1 MVAKFRNNKDSINLN
16 VRDDLIAELDNNI
29 GGFRDIAW
37 RSKSKRFKDKD
48 AKTVKYELAILITDC
63 YWGHEL
69 KHKTDDK
76 YYSLYYQKLKDRLGK
91 DYRKHIDTVFDI
103 KSGVAISSFRKRDG
117 LTQKYKLK
125 KEVVSICD
133 KIYRKDVRKHSIVDR
148 DGNRLTSWTD
158 YAVSKTNEKGEFQKK
173 VDNKKYS
180 FSSRVLLNKN
190 NGTLLTHLF
199 SDLYKY
205 KTGRLKL
212 NDVKKWIEIIEKVG
226 GNVNDGKRWTTDRL
240 KEMHDSSMEI
250 YKNMMVDIIGEGYVG
265 QTYKERNKGRLYA
278 EGFGSLQGMMREQR
292 KILMGGLGYYEYDM
306 VNAHY
311 TILEQYYNLITGRK
325 LKRIRKYIENTKVY
339 RVRLVNET
347 GNNYDTIKTCLI
359 SLIYG
364 SSIKHQHRYMY
375 GRNEPSGIYKT
386 IAKQHS
392 NKGLIQDCWEGFT
405 EHEIIQ
411 DIYSEVD
418 IAYKAI
424 KNSCIDTGQGNGRR
438 MKNMSNKTCAMLED
452 YGKGEYR
459 TKSKGKLL
467 YHFLQGIEAK
477 VLLSV
482 MNEERESFI
491 MPHHDGWVSR
501 MNWDTDKL
509 EQLISQETRKMLLDY
524 NNLKGAFDIKISK
537 FELSDVIVG
546 DWYDKI
552 LKKGVVDTIG

>member
-250 YKNMMVDIIGEGYVG
+250 YNNMMVDIIGEGYV
-265 QTYKERNKGRLYA
+265 GRLYA

-325 LKRIRKYIENTKVY
+325 LKRIRKYIENTKGY

-424 KNSCIDTGQGNGRR
+424 KNSWIETGQGKGRR

-467 YHFLQGIEAK
+467 SHFLQGIEAK

>member
-1 MVAKFRNNKDSINLN
+1 
-16 VRDDLIAELDNNI
+16 
-29 GGFRDIAW
+29 
-37 RSKSKRFKDKD
+37 
-48 AKTVKYELAILITDC
+48 
-63 YWGHEL
+63 
-69 KHKTDDK
+69 
-76 YYSLYYQKLKDRLGK
+76 
-91 DYRKHIDTVFDI
+91 
-103 KSGVAISSFRKRDG
+103 
-117 LTQKYKLK
+117 
-125 KEVVSICD
+125 
-133 KIYRKDVRKHSIVDR
+133 
-148 DGNRLTSWTD
+148 
-158 YAVSKTNEKGEFQKK
+158 
-173 VDNKKYS
+173 
-180 FSSRVLLNKN
+180 
-190 NGTLLTHLF
+190 LF

-250 YKNMMVDIIGEGYVG
+250 YNNMMVDIIGEGYVG
-265 QTYKERNKGRLYA
+265 QTYKERNTGRLYA

-325 LKRIRKYIENTKVY
+325 LKRIRKYIENTKGY

-424 KNSCIDTGQGNGRR
+424 KNSWIETGQGKGRR

-467 YHFLQGIEAK
+467 SHFLQGIEAK